1 LILEPATWN
10 LQLRSGAHAV
20 IDLDAIASN
29 FRLLR
34 ERVGSRRAF
43 YAVLKADAYGHGAAR
58 VARRL
63 EREGA
68 DRFAVA
74 STGEGVA
81 LRRAGVAGEILLL
94 SHAEPEDLARQRAY
108 GLTPTLYDPDQADAL
123 ARESRAFGEPLGVQ
137 LELDTGMGRA
147 GMRPEQ
153 LDRVGRM
160 LAASPWLRLTG
171 TFANLSCA
179 DDPGRRETAQ
189 QIAGLVE
196 AAAKLRAMGVEP
208 GPLHAANSAGILAH
222 PESWLD
228 GVRPGLG
235 LYGVDPAEGLSGGGL
250 SPAMRV
256 ETRVIAV
263 HQVGAGTPLGY
274 GGRFVTQRP
283 TTVAVLPI
291 GYHDGFRRGFSS
303 RAAVLLR
310 GRRAPVV
317 GSVSM
322 DLTLVDATATG
333 AARGDRAVCLGADG
347 AESVT
352 AWELARALDTI
363 PYEILCGFGARVS
376 RVFVERAAE

>member
-1 LILEPATWN
+1 LILEPAAWN

-263 HQVGAGTPLGY
+263 HEVGAGTPLGY

>member
-1 LILEPATWN
+1 MKLESETRDPGPRA
-10 LQLRSGAHAV
+10 GARAV
-20 IDLDAIASN
+20 VNLDAIAKN
-29 FRLLR
+29 FRYLR
-34 ERVGSRRAF
+34 ERAGSRSAL
-43 YAVLKADAYGHGAAR
+43 YAVVKADAYGHGAAR
-58 VARRL
+58 VAQRL

-68 DRFAVA
+68 DHFAVA
-74 STGEGVA
+74 STGEGIV
-81 LRRAGVAGEILLL
+81 LRRAGVAGEILIF
-94 SHAEPEDLARQRAY
+94 SHAEPEDLPRQRAY
-108 GLTPTLYDPDQADAL
+108 GLTPTLYDPDQAEAI
-123 ARESRAFGEPLGVQ
+123 AREARLFGSPFGVQ

-147 GMRPEQ
+147 GVRPEQ

-179 DDPGRRETAQ
+179 GEPGRTETSQ
-189 QIAGLVE
+189 QIAGLVQG
-196 AAAKLRAMGVEP
+196 AAKLRALGVQP
-208 GPLHAANSAGILAH
+208 GPLHAANTAGVLAH

-228 GVRPGLG
+228 AVRPGLG
-235 LYGVDPAEGLSGGGL
+235 LYGIDPVEGLSGGAL

-263 HQVGAGTPLGY
+263 HEVAAGTPLGY
-274 GGRFVTQRP
+274 GGRFVTQGP

-291 GYHDGFRRGFSS
+291 GYHDGFRRGFSG

-333 AARGDRAVCLGADG
+333 AARGDSAVCLGADG
-347 AESVT
+347 TESVT

-363 PYEILCGFGARVS
+363 PYEILCGFGARVP
-376 RVFVERAAE
+376 RAFVERAAE